1 MVSPAPSHRKTRL
14 RRLATAAVLGC
25 AMLAPG
31 TPRADPMA
39 PVDTALILAVD
50 VSSSVD
56 ERRYALQ
63 MEGIAQA
70 LEDPGVQSAILGAP
84 NGAILLSMV
93 TWADRPK
100 VSLPWLR
107 IASEAD
113 AVNAARRVR
122 ALPLE
127 GGEFTCLAQMFRF
140 LDDKILTRLPAKANR
155 VVIDVSGDGVENC
168 NPDTAAK
175 QLKDSLIASRAT
187 VNGLPILEGK
197 DAEMLEGWY
206 AENVVGGPGSFNL
219 PANGY
224 EDFARAIRQ
233 KFVNEIA
240 GAMPKGK
247 LAAVSR

>member
-1 MVSPAPSHRKTRL
+1 M
-14 RRLATAAVLGC
+14 AAVLGC
-25 AMLAPG
+25 ALLVPAAL
-31 TPRADPMA
+31 RADPMA

-113 AVNAARRVR
+113 AINAARRIR

-127 GGEFTCLAQMFRF
+127 GGEFTCLAQMFRY
-140 LDDKILTRLPAKANR
+140 LNDKILTRLPTKANR

-175 QLKDSLIASRAT
+175 ELKDSLIASRAT

-197 DAEMLEGWY
+197 DAAMLEGWY

-240 GAMPKGK
+240 GLIPKGRF
-247 LAAVSR
+247 ASVSP

>member
-1 MVSPAPSHRKTRL
+1 M
-14 RRLATAAVLGC
+14 
-25 AMLAPG
+25 
-31 TPRADPMA
+31 D

-84 NGAILLSMV
+84 NGAILLSLV
-93 TWADRPK
+93 TWADRQK
-100 VSLPWLR
+100 MSLPWLR

-113 AVNAARRVR
+113 AVNAARRIR

-127 GGEFTCLAQMFRF
+127 GGEFTCLSSMLRY
-140 LDDKILTRLPAKANR
+140 LNDKVLTRLPTKANR
-155 VVIDVSGDGVENC
+155 VVIDVSGDGMENC
-168 NPDTAAK
+168 NPDVPVAEMRDAVV
-175 QLKDSLIASRAT
+175 ASRAT

-197 DAEMLEGWY
+197 EAQTLEGWY
-206 AENVVGGPGSFNL
+206 GQNVVGGPGSFNL
-219 PANGY
+219 PAEGY
-224 EDFARAIRQ
+224 DDFARAIRQ

-240 GAMPKGK
+240 GTIPKGRVAD
-247 LAAVSR
+247 LNR

>member
-1 MVSPAPSHRKTRL
+1 MVPLSLAQ
-14 RRLATAAVLGC
+14 LATQWRCLTLAVVALGC
-25 AMLAPG
+25 LLASRSAG
-31 TPRADPMA
+31 AEPMA

-56 ERRYALQ
+56 ESRYALQ

-84 NGAILLSMV
+84 TGAILLSLV

-175 QLKDSLIASRAT
+175 DLKGSLIASRAT
-187 VNGLPILEGK
+187 INGLPILEGK
-197 DAEMLEGWY
+197 DADMLEGWY

-240 GAMPKGK
+240 GSLPGGK
-247 LAAVSR
+247 LAAFSR